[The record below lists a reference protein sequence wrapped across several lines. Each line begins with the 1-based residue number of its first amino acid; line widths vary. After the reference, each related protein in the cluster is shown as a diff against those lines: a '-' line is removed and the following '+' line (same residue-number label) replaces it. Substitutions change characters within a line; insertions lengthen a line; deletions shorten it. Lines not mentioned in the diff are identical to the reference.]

1 MTGVQPCALP
11 ISRAVENMSF
21 TAEVLRRENR
31 AMEDLAARLAEAS
44 RRDPETVALPRAAL
58 LEVPLPVAERVVLRL
73 LAEAEGTR
81 KDLTAAHVTAL
92 LDLAERG
99 RGRVSLPRGRFAQI
113 QGEMLEILCVS
124 APAPVALVGGEP
136 LRWGDYELL
145 LLNRPAGDGVAIRP
159 GEETVTV
166 GPCSAGAR
174 LRLPGTRGGR
184 TVKRLC
190 LDRGIGLAERER
202 MPAFYVGGQLAA
214 VWPLGVDEAFLP
226 EGEPCRFI
234 KIIRETEENRDEQ

>member
-1 MTGVQPCALP
+1 MFFVLKASAHLSGRRGLLSKIFGPPAAQGIQTAFVHHSFE
-11 ISRAVENMSF
+11 IAVEKG
-21 TAEVLRRENR
+21 
-31 AMEDLAARLAEAS
+31 AS
-44 RRDPETVALPRAAL
+44 QLKHGTDPEDRNDRSNPHLGAKQPADEEDRPLNAA
-58 LEVPLPVAERVVLRL
+58 PHHSDPDLRK
-73 LAEAEGTR
+73 AFGKRQHQGIAG
-81 KDLTAAHVTAL
+81 TAAHCQ
-92 LDLAERG
+92 RNG
-99 RGRVSLPRGRFAQI
+99 
-113 QGEMLEILCVS
+113 
-124 APAPVALVGGEP
+124 APVALVGGEP